1 MKRILAILMIM
12 VSAIGY
18 SADTIKVAVSVARPF
33 TFEKG
38 GYFLSTYDGYKGV
51 EFELINKCIPD
62 AVFKFTNYET
72 PDDLINAIEKGEQDM
87 GIGSITI
94 THDRYKKVNFSQPF
108 YQSSISLAYD
118 PDSVYNTWDAIAS
131 FFTVDLLYGI
141 AMLLIYLFFA
151 GFIFWLVERKN
162 NEIFETGGVL
172 EGAYFSFMILS
183 TVGFG
188 DVSPVTRLGKALVM
202 FFGTVCLIV
211 SGFFIANISSS
222 FTLNKLDSEINV
234 SNLNKRKVGTL
245 RECTSS
251 DFLDD
256 NNIRYIGFNSVEEG
270 LEAIRTKELDVFV
283 YDTPVLQHIINN
295 KNLSD
300 VVQLSSQKYDPQFY
314 GFPVNKQCKI
324 LEVIN
329 PLIVKELDSP
339 SWKNTLYEYNLKQ

>member
-1 MKRILAILMIM
+1 MKRILSILMIM
-12 VSAIGY
+12 FSAIVY
-18 SADTIKVAVSVARPF
+18 SADTIKVAVNVTEPF
-33 TFEKG
+33 VYPKEG
-38 GYFLSTYDGYKGV
+38 TYEGV
-51 EFELINKCIPD
+51 EIKLLNKSMPD
-62 AVFKFTNYET
+62 AVFKFTEFKT
-72 PDDLINAIEKGEQDM
+72 PDNLIESIKKGEQDI
-87 GIGSITI
+87 GVGSITI
-94 THDRYKKVNFSQPF
+94 THDRYNKVNFSQPF
-108 YQSSISLAYD
+108 YRSSISLAYN
-118 PDSVYNTWDAIAS
+118 PNSVYSTWNEITY

-141 AMLLIYLFFA
+141 AMLLIYLFSA
-151 GFIFWLVERKN
+151 GFIFWLVERKK
-162 NEIFETGGVL
+162 NEVFDAGGVL

-188 DVSPVTRLGKALVM
+188 DVSPVTKLGKALVM

-222 FTLNKLDSEINV
+222 FTINKLDSEINV

-245 RECTSS
+245 RECTSA

-256 NNIRYIGFNSVEEG
+256 KNIRYIGFSSVEEG

-300 VVQLSSQKYDPQFY
+300 VVEMSTKKYDPQFY
-314 GFPVNKQCKI
+314 GFPINKDCKI